1 MINFTYN
8 YNTISMRTVILQ
20 EWISL
25 DGFAADKDGSTKF
38 FEDPKYNEGFNDY
51 QLELFERVDTTILGA
66 VTYRMFSEFWPTA
79 DAEQEPVAP
88 KLNALQKS
96 YFPKPNK
103 MPHGGLP
110 QSVATMLLMLY
121 GNLGKKTAKT
131 L

>member
-25 DGFAADKDGSTKF
+25 DAFAADKDGSTKF

-88 KLNALQKS
+88 KLNAL
-96 YFPKPNK
+96 PKIVF
-103 MPHGGLP
+103 
-110 QSVATMLLMLY
+110 S
-121 GNLGKKTAKT
+121 KT
-131 L
+131 